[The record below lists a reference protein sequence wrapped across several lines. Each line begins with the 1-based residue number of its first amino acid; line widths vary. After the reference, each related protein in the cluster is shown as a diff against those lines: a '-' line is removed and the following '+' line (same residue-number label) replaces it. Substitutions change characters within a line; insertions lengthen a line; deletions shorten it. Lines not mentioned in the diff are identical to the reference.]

1 VENAVGAH
9 LLNGLPG
16 PDWSITYWRDGDEE
30 VDYVVAHGTKVWAI
44 EVKSGRPGKWSGV
57 SAFKKRYPKAQVWL
71 VGADGVKL
79 EEFFRR
85 PAFEWFT

>member
-1 VENAVGAH
+1 MFMR
-9 LLNGLPG
+9 LNGLSAANFG
-16 PDWSITYWRDGDEE
+16 VTYWRDGDRE
-30 VDYVVAHGTKVWAI
+30 VDFVVSQGTQVWAI

-85 PAFEWFT
+85 PALEWFA